1 MHGRLRRIRL
11 NISFLVMVFLLVA
24 LLLAVVFFFVFS
36 FVRRILFVLLLCLF
50 ISLFFFYFL
59 VGFNI
64 MGRCKSFFFFC
75 VVAIQTL
82 LLCRLCFIQTKQKT
96 ITFFNVV
103 RVIGISFSFTRFC
116 SFILA
121 THISYSFYLFLGIVW
136 FIYWTSAFSRQLFN
150 LRKIS
155 KQH

>member
-1 MHGRLRRIRL
+1 
-11 NISFLVMVFLLVA
+11 V
-24 LLLAVVFFFVFS
+24 AVVFFFVFS

-64 MGRCKSFFFFC
+64 MGRCKSFFFC

-103 RVIGISFSFTRFC
+103 RVIGISFSFTLL
-116 SFILA
+116 FIYFSYS
-121 THISYSFYLFLGIVW
+121 HSYSFYLFLGIFFW
-136 FIYWTSAFSRQLFN
+136 FIYWKNAFNRQLFH

>member
-64 MGRCKSFFFFC
+64 MGRCKSFFFFLC
-75 VVAIQTL
+75 SCNTNTATL
-82 LLCRLCFIQTKQKT
+82 SALFYTNKTKNNHIFQCCARYWNQLFVHSLLFIY
-96 ITFFNVV
+96 
-103 RVIGISFSFTRFC
+103 FSYSYFL
-116 SFILA
+116 FILL
-121 THISYSFYLFLGIVW
+121 ILGYCLVHLLDE
-136 FIYWTSAFSRQLFN
+136 RL
-150 LRKIS
+150 
-155 KQH
+155 